1 MKDTISA
8 IIGEYGL
15 EKIDYGLIVF
25 GDTASIKI
33 QFSDF
38 SNMNDLLRYLS
49 FIPKRRSGASLDEA
63 LREAESLFTASAVR
77 PHAKKVL
84 VVITDLASGKTSS
97 QLNEAATPLQDK
109 GIKVVAVAIGREADP
124 KELEIITSID
134 KIIKEEK
141 SVQPDDLKKAIMV
154 KVLTGWLASFI
165 VCVFCS

>member
-15 EKIDYGLIVF
+15 DTINYGLIVF

-33 QFSDF
+33 QFGDF
-38 SNMNDLLRYLS
+38 TNMNDLLRFLS
-49 FIPKRRSGASLDEA
+49 FIPKKRSGASLDEA
-63 LREAESLFTASAVR
+63 LTEAESLFTSSGVR

-97 QLNEAATPLQDK
+97 QVSEAAKPLQDK
-109 GIKVVAVAIGREADP
+109 GIKIVAVAIGKEADP
-124 KELEIITSID
+124 KELEIITPID

-141 SVQPDDLKKAIMV
+141 SVQPDDLKKAIMA
-154 KVLTGWLASFI
+154 KVLTGWFAAFI
-165 VCVFCS
+165 YIL